1 MPIVPSPPAPRHN
14 NQKCPPG
21 TKSLPGGNPGCQ
33 SLHQGPYGSSRP
45 ELLGPMGLFVTW
57 GSWENASYD
66 FQGLGGAQDTAF
78 QDLWETQ
85 MLLVFGSLSEFSSL
99 EPSTRL
105 PAHPHVPRRQLEESK
120 ERLCFHSSPKSFA
133 LQGFFAQ
140 CYPSP
145 VARRSRPT
153 SSTLPAFRSRLR
165 MFLSLLLLHQYL
177 HLPHPGP
184 GPSSLSRGPSSRL
197 AASLVHP
204 TPPSYPHYLPC
215 LSTSLLPAPGPP
227 HFQRPLATQGKQEP
241 WARIRKAPG
250 FRRGVWASCR
260 WRRAGTRRARLLH
273 PRSFPPGRGGR
284 LTAGAPDT
292 RWKGGPCQ
300 PSRPQSASSLCPAS
314 PGAPPPT
321 GFWGSLE
328 SEAARP
334 GVPLGVPASQ

>member
-1 MPIVPSPPAPRHN
+1 MHPRMSCVAPGLGLLDANSTQSPRPQTS
-14 NQKCPPG
+14 NQNCPPG

-33 SLHQGPYGSSRP
+33 SLHQGSSRP

-66 FQGLGGAQDTAF
+66 FQGLGGARDSAF

-85 MLLVFGSLSEFSSL
+85 MLLVLGSLSEFSSL
-99 EPSTRL
+99 EPCTRL
-105 PAHPHVPRRQLEESK
+105 PVHPHVPRRQLEESK

-165 MFLSLLLLHQYL
+165 MFLSLLLLHRYL

-204 TPPSYPHYLPC
+204 TPPS
-215 LSTSLLPAPGPP
+215 
-227 HFQRPLATQGKQEP
+227 
-241 WARIRKAPG
+241 
-250 FRRGVWASCR
+250 
-260 WRRAGTRRARLLH
+260 
-273 PRSFPPGRGGR
+273 
-284 LTAGAPDT
+284 
-292 RWKGGPCQ
+292 
-300 PSRPQSASSLCPAS
+300 
-314 PGAPPPT
+314 
-321 GFWGSLE
+321 
-328 SEAARP
+328 
-334 GVPLGVPASQ
+334 